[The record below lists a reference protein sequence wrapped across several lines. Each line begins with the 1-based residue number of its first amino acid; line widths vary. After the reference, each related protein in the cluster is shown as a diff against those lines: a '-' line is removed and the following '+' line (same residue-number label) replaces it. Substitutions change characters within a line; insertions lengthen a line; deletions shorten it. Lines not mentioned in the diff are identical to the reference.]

1 MRVTMPRLS
10 IVIPAAAMLLL
21 AGCGSFNVLDRKVD
35 YRSTGTVPSLEVPP
49 DLTTPAF
56 DDRYRSD
63 RPGSATA
70 SGLAAGAQPARS
82 GILPVAES
90 AHVERAGTQR
100 WLVVKGTPEATWNMV
115 REFWVTNG
123 FTMALERPD
132 IGIMETDWAE
142 NKGLLPQ
149 NWFRRQLG
157 RVVDIVYDTGERDRF
172 RTRIERG
179 DQPGTVEV
187 FISHRGM
194 MEVPTKAGQGG
205 SGGGMDYQWKPKEP
219 SPELEAEM
227 LQRLL
232 VRVGMPEPAAQ
243 TAMNKPVETTAA
255 RITKPDGLPTIAFD
269 DPFDRAWRRVGLA
282 LDRVGFTV
290 VDRDRAKGLY
300 FVRYVDADGSP
311 SSKKDESWLSKLAF
325 WRSEDTSHLQ
335 EQYRIVV
342 AEAAG
347 KSQVTVQD
355 KNGTPDKSS
364 TAEKMLTLL
373 TNQLK

>member
-1 MRVTMPRLS
+1 MEVTKQRWLS
-10 IVIPAAAMLLL
+10 VFACSALLL
-21 AGCGSFNVLDRKVD
+21 LSGCSFGLLDNKKVD
-35 YRSTGTVPSLEVPP
+35 YRTTGSAPSLEVPP
-49 DLTTPAF
+49 DLTMPAF
-56 DDRYRSD
+56 DDRYRD

-82 GILPVAES
+82 GVLPVLEAGR
-90 AHVERAGTQR
+90 VERVGAQR
-100 WLVVKGTPEATWNMV
+100 WLVVQGSPEAAWNTV
-115 REFWVTNG
+115 REFWLANN

-132 IGIMETDWAE
+132 LGIMETDWAE
-142 NKGLLPQ
+142 NKALLPQ

-157 RVVDIVYDTGERDRF
+157 RVIDLVYDTGERDRF

-179 DQPGTVEV
+179 TQPGTVEI

-194 MEVPTKAGQGG
+194 MEVPTKKDGL
-205 SGGGMDYQWKPKEP
+205 DFQWKMKEP

-232 VRVGMPEPAAQ
+232 VRLGTPEQVAQSAVAKPAEVSPG
-243 TAMNKPVETTAA
+243 NVEKRA
-255 RITKPDGLPTIAFD
+255 DGVPMLAFE

-311 SSKKDESWLSKLAF
+311 TSKKDESWFSKLAF
-325 WRSEDTSHLQ
+325 WKSEDTSRFQ

-342 AEAAG
+342 TETAG
-347 KSQVTVQD
+347 KAQVLVQD
-355 KNGTPDKSS
+355 KTGAPDKST
-364 TAEKMLTLL
+364 TAEKMLALL
-373 TNQLK
+373 LKQLK